1 MTIYSII
8 GYLSIAIYRILQNL
22 PKNEVD
28 KMPLITKI
36 RELCKFNGIS
46 VTKLEVALGYGNGSI
61 TKHSTL
67 RSDRIQEIAKYFNV
81 TPTYL
86 LTDMKFCVCPVCGVA
101 YDPLDTSVIKMHI
114 QSHYNYIVLRDKI
127 GYLLNPSEASTKRA
141 IAMQH
146 LEQND
151 IPDEG
156 KIFHYE
162 TLMQCDFAE
171 YAYFNDF
178 VIDISYSDFIK
189 EKIKERK
196 YFNLLPQTVI
206 KNITVKYNVEVNNN
220 ETPLIELFQNDKE
233 FMTNITDL
241 WDLPQQLR
249 YDVYKAIR
257 HAKRDYADKEYYTNP
272 YANLNKCQKYDPN
285 NEKCKDCNMTDI
297 QRC

>member
-1 MTIYSII
+1 M
-8 GYLSIAIYRILQNL
+8 A
-22 PKNEVD
+22 
-28 KMPLITKI
+28 LIMKI
-36 RELCKFNGIS
+36 KELCHFNGI
-46 VTKLEVALGYGNGSI
+46 TITELERKFGYGQGSL
-61 TKHSTL
+61 TKNPSHTL
-67 RSDRIQEIAKYFNV
+67 KSDRVQEIANYFDV
-81 TPTYL
+81 TPSYL
-86 LTDMKFCVCPVCGVA
+86 LSDMVYCVCPVCAAA
-101 YDPLDTSVIKMHI
+101 YNPLDSITIE
-114 QSHYNYIVLRDKI
+114 SHKILHDNFIRLRNVI
-127 GYLLNPSEASTKRA
+127 GYLLNPSQASTKRV

-146 LEQND
+146 LEQSD
-151 IPDEG
+151 IPDDG

-178 VIDISYSDFIK
+178 VIDMSYSDFIK
-189 EKIKERK
+189 EKIKEKK
-196 YFNLLPQTVI
+196 YFDLLPQSVV
-206 KNITVKYNVEVNNN
+206 KNITVKYNVELNDDNI
-220 ETPLIELFQNDKE
+220 PLIDLFQKDKE
-233 FMTNITDL
+233 FMSNITDL